1 MLKSAEITTIY
12 NKYDIIMDACTTYY
26 KAGERRNGA
35 PEPQRGSGFV
45 ALTSQPAPTKIVSN
59 VFNTYQKTIMASQRL
74 PHPRMTHP
82 ALTYDRGLSTK
93 NNLEI
98 PNLAATA
105 E

>member
-1 MLKSAEITTIY
+1 MH
-12 NKYDIIMDACTTYY
+12 DILQG
-26 KAGERRNGA
+26 GERRNGA

>member
-1 MLKSAEITTIY
+1 MHDILQGGGKKKRSARATTR
-12 NKYDIIMDACTTYY
+12 K
-26 KAGERRNGA
+26 R
-35 PEPQRGSGFV
+35 FV
-45 ALTSQPAPTKIVSN
+45 ALTAQPAPTKIVSN